1 MAALEIR
8 TSSNHGLR
16 CYEEIEPLGAN
27 YDLESIYV
35 LCDAAY
41 VTDVHKN
48 RDRESRSSLITN
60 YGPGVTK
67 PQP

>member
-1 MAALEIR
+1 MLLEIR
-8 TSSNHGLR
+8 TSSNHRLG

-41 VTDVHKN
+41 VTDLDVHKGIKKIKL
-48 RDRESRSSLITN
+48 D
-60 YGPGVTK
+60 
-67 PQP
+67 